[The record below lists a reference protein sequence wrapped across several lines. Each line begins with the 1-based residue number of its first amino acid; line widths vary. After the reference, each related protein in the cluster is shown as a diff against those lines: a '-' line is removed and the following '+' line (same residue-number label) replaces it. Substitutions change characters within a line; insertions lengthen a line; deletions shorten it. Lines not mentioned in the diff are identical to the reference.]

1 VAQADSMSGGHNLSS
16 EISYSK
22 GFEIVI
28 SLIRPFDK
36 L

>member
-1 VAQADSMSGGHNLSS
+1 VVGTILSS
-16 EISYSK
+16 VVSYSK

-28 SLIRPFDK
+28 SLIAKAVKGLK